1 MSAPK
6 TFLRAT
12 LSRLFL
18 RLGDGLTEFLIR
30 ISDTAKDA
38 PSRLRTELDT
48 FYEEVLDE
56 IERIENES
64 ESKFSDFGVDQSTD
78 KFDSSAFHGKPQ
90 IQIDR
95 IRSKLSGLN
104 RKVEDKG

>member
-12 LSRLFL
+12 LSRLFV
-18 RLGDGLTEFLIR
+18 RLGDGLTELLIS
-30 ISDTAKDA
+30 ISDIAKDT

-64 ESKFSDFGVDQSTD
+64 ESQFSDFSGDQSTD
-78 KFDSSAFHGKPQ
+78 KFDSSAFHSKPQ

-104 RKVEDKG
+104 RKVEDK